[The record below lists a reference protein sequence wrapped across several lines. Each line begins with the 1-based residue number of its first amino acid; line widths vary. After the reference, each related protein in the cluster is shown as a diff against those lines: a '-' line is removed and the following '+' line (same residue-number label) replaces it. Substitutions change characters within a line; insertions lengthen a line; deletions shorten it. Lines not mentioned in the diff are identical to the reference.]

1 MRRNVKVKR
10 IFSRV
15 VDGNKRLHVQ
25 TATKQVYY
33 VNSNTAVPFDT
44 LVERLVAQLSAAK
57 DPTTGL
63 APFSLDLHYWS
74 KLPFGA
80 Y

>member
-1 MRRNVKVKR
+1 MRTVKVRR

-15 VDGNKRLHVQ
+15 VNGNNRLHVQ

-33 VNSNTAVPFDT
+33 VNSNTSVPFDT
-44 LVERLVAQLSAAK
+44 LVERLVAKLSTVK

-63 APFSLDLHYWS
+63 APLKLDLHYWS